1 MITRSLAG
9 RNRHTECIGLNQHL
23 VNVVALGALKHVQI
37 EPQASGHDA
46 SEHHASMAL

>member
-1 MITRSLAG
+1 MITQSLAG
-9 RNRHTECIGLNQHL
+9 RKRHTECIGLNQHL

-46 SEHHASMAL
+46 SEHHVGMAL